1 MGSRAQLVQYFG
13 HAPGDARVLR
23 AAYHAAGIDRAALK
37 QRHAGQPVRVKLAQQ
52 RVGVEVQILHAP
64 ALGEIAGYVG
74 VVRQNQQRV
83 ARAVGI
89 RLGLHV
95 QLSAAGVAISH
106 LDAVVEV
113 HEAYAVARV
122 QVNHRRLGK
131 AVAQKSEYRKFGVY
145 IVLAE
150 LQLDSGR
157 RSFPH
162 AVHLP

>member
-1 MGSRAQLVQYFG
+1 MPYTTKQQQA
-13 HAPGDARVLR
+13 VLR
-23 AAYHAAGIDRAALK
+23 CLELRKEESLTAADLAEDLRQMGC
-37 QRHAGQPVRVKLAQQ
+37 PVGLAT
-52 RVGVEVQILHAP
+52 I
-64 ALGEIAGYVG
+64 Y
-74 VVRQNQQRV
+74 RQ
-83 ARAVGI
+83 
-89 RLGLHV
+89 LEK
-95 QLSAAGVAISH
+95 LSAAGVAISH

-150 LQLDSGR
+150 LQLESGR